1 MDNNNIFD
9 NNSAHNE
16 REKTI
21 IKTLISLAI
30 LMIAGIVVYNVFFKK
45 ELSTINFTSESKTVN
60 TPREKKIKNKHLINI
75 NTASKKEIA
84 QNINGIGE
92 KTAAKIISYRKT
104 NGGFKSKEE
113 LMNIKGISKNK
124 FEKIKD
130 NITV

>member
-1 MDNNNIFD
+1 MDSNNIFD

-21 IKTLISLAI
+21 IKVLISLAI
-30 LMIAGIVVYNVFFKK
+30 LMIAGVVVYNAFFKK
-45 ELSTINFTSESKTVN
+45 EISAVNFTSESKTVN
-60 TPREKKIKNKHLINI
+60 TPREQKIKSKRLINI

-124 FEKIKD
+124 FEKIK
-130 NITV
+130 NSIIV

>member
-1 MDNNNIFD
+1 MDSNNIFD

-21 IKTLISLAI
+21 IKVLISLAI
-30 LMIAGIVVYNVFFKK
+30 LMIAGIVVYNAFFKK
-45 ELSTINFTSESKTVN
+45 EISAVNFTSESKTVN
-60 TPREKKIKNKHLINI
+60 TPREQKIKSKRLINI

-124 FEKIKD
+124 FEKIK
-130 NITV
+130 NSIIV